1 MLLVSCLDIVRVREK
16 NPTETYRRIFE
27 EARSGLQKGGSVDS
41 ILGSLLAIASLLAGS
56 QMVCLPA
63 DGHVV
68 LTAIQF
74 MIEFYQ
80 TTCELVLKYKDNKD
94 VGVRKHVITLIPSM
108 ATYDSQAFVT
118 HYMHRGMAYLLQSL
132 GKPTDRDFGEYYPAT
147 WG

>member
-1 MLLVSCLDIVRVREK
+1 
-16 NPTETYRRIFE
+16 
-27 EARSGLQKGGSVDS
+27 
-41 ILGSLLAIASLLAGS
+41 
-56 QMVCLPA
+56 
-63 DGHVV
+63 
-68 LTAIQF
+68 

-132 GKPTDRDFGEYYPAT
+132 GKPTDRDFGALPTIMVFTNQKHTSPLDIWPCTCRAK
-147 WG
+147 